1 MNKNIGGVMIAM
13 VELTSNL
20 LMDVGYNEEK
30 QEMLAETRRGGAYV
44 YSSVTKELYEGL
56 ISTETP
62 DEYFSAKIKNLPN
75 RRVG

>member
-1 MNKNIGGVMIAM
+1 MIAM
-13 VELTSNL
+13 VELDSNL

-44 YSSVTKELYEGL
+44 YSNVTKDAYESL

-62 DEYFSAKIKNLPN
+62 DEYFSANIKSLPN
-75 RRVG
+75 KRVG